1 MKAWRRRLGVGV
13 LVAILVSVTLGAG
26 VIAEGERGRERPAA
40 NCEALGR
47 RLREAAKNGDR
58 TIEEARE
65 RHNAFCGERGRERP
79 DSGRRDRCEAVAL
92 RPPGSQ

>member
-13 LVAILVSVTLGAG
+13 LVAILVSVALGAG
-26 VIAEGERGRERPAA
+26 VIAE
-40 NCEALGR
+40 
-47 RLREAAKNGDR
+47 
-58 TIEEARE
+58 
-65 RHNAFCGERGRERP
+65 GERGRERP